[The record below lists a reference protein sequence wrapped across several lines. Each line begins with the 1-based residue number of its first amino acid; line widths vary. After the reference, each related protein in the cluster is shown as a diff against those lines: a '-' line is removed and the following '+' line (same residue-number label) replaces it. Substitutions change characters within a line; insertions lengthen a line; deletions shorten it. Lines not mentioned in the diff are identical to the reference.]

1 MSGFFSRQFLRDFIH
16 LYESFPALW
25 QISCDEYKNKDL
37 RMTAYKMLLS
47 KLKQVEPEA
56 NIETVKK
63 RICNLRT
70 VYRRELKKMRLGEKK
85 RIVYTP
91 TLCYFK
97 DLDFLRNVETHL
109 RRGSNFNIEDEEC
122 LEENLSP
129 PSKKKKTREDKM
141 STYEEDEPIQLA
153 VTKLQEN
160 ATDND
165 PLAKS
170 WAMQYNEMNSRQKT
184 LARKIISDVL
194 FHGCM
199 GNLEM
204 SHAMKIQSIFLQPAV
219 RPNMEETTD
228 SFEVTYLTDMKSP
241 IDY

>member
-1 MSGFFSRQFLRDFIH
+1 MSRGT
-16 LYESFPALW
+16 
-25 QISCDEYKNKDL
+25 KDL
-37 RMTAYKMLLS
+37 KMTKQERLLKFIDLYKSHEELWNIDCKNYRRVDWKETAMAMIGDEVNMTA
-47 KLKQVEPEA
+47 E
-56 NIETVKK
+56 NVKK
-63 RICNLRT
+63 RIKSIRT
-70 VYRRELKKMRLGEKK
+70 TYTAEKK
-85 RIVYTP
+85 KIENSIKAGADGDDIYQPSLWWYPHMSFLDASINRRAIMNKT
-91 TLCYFK
+91 
-97 DLDFLRNVETHL
+97 DLLD
-109 RRGSNFNIEDEEC
+109 
-122 LEENLSP
+122 NLSP